1 MQEIV
6 IFVEEECNNVVLK
19 VKIIERLEINPI
31 IQLNIEAHT

>member
-6 IFVEEECNNVVLK
+6 IFVEEECNNVMLK
-19 VKIIERLEINPI
+19 VKIIERLEIIPI